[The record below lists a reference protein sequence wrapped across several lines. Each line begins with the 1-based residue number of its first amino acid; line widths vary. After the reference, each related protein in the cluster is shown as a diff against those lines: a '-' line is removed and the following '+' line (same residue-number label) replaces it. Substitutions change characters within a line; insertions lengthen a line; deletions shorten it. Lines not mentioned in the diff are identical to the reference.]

1 VHAGIEA
8 GQRIIIDRVRGGNK
22 PAAVDR
28 RTAVVK
34 KHQGEDGR
42 LLRGANVAR
51 RMADSN
57 NLPQHAQP
65 NTLPQL
71 CLAAIQKY
79 AKHDSL
85 NHKRAGQWIH
95 IPAETFLER
104 VRRVA
109 LGLAQLGIRAGDR
122 VALLSENRPE
132 WSIVDLAILSLGA
145 VNVPIYTTQAVD
157 QVRYILEDSG
167 ARLIFVSG
175 SKVFKHARPGIEP
188 VTSIEGMVFFDA
200 DTAGETENAITL
212 EDLEGRGAARLNDEP
227 DAYDALASRTASSDL
242 ATIIYTS
249 GTTGEPKGVMLT
261 HDNFISNVLSI
272 ASALPINKTDVAL
285 SVLPLSHIFERT
297 VFYVFCYTGV
307 SVYYAASFDQVGE
320 HLNEVRPTIMT
331 AVPRLF
337 EKVYQR
343 IVKKGMALG
352 GWRTGLFTWA
362 LDVGQRHAELKD
374 KRERIPPLLELK
386 QEIASRLVFSKWRA
400 GVGGRLRYFVSGGA
414 PLSPTLSYAF
424 WAADIPILQGFG
436 MTETCI
442 VSANHPDNN
451 KMGSVGLV
459 FPGIEVRLAADGEIL
474 VRGPNV
480 MRGYYNHP
488 EATRAVMQDGWF
500 QTGDVGHMD
509 EEGHLFITDRKK
521 DLFKLSNGKY
531 VAPQLVE
538 SLIKQSELV
547 NQVVVIGAG
556 RKQPA
561 ALIVPEWEALA
572 SAMSAMG
579 EPKPPTRKEWSQNAA
594 AIKLVQ
600 REVAKLTRGLHEYE
614 RVRRVA
620 LLAEEFSID
629 SGEMTPTLK
638 IKRRVVDE
646 KYGELIEELYGG
658 SGE

>member
-1 VHAGIEA
+1 M
-8 GQRIIIDRVRGGNK
+8 
-22 PAAVDR
+22 P
-28 RTAVVK
+28 
-34 KHQGEDGR
+34 
-42 LLRGANVAR
+42 
-51 RMADSN
+51 DSN
-57 NLPQHAQP
+57 LEPLDASRP
-65 NTLPQL
+65 RTLPQL
-71 CLAAIQKY
+71 CLAAIERY
-79 AKHDSL
+79 AKHDAL
-85 NHKRAGQWIH
+85 NHKSAGQWIN
-95 IPAETFLER
+95 ISAEAFIKR
-104 VRRVA
+104 VRDIA
-109 LGLAQLGIRAGDR
+109 LGLAELGVQAGDR

-145 VNVPIYTTQAVD
+145 INVPIYTTQAVE

-175 SKVFKHARPGIEP
+175 RKVFKHARAGIEN
-188 VTSIEGMVFFDA
+188 VRTLEGMVFFDA
-200 DTAGETENAITL
+200 DALDQFEGAITL
-212 EDLEGRGAARLNDEP
+212 EDLEGRGRERRREDPQAYERLFNSVQGDEI
-227 DAYDALASRTASSDL
+227 

-261 HDNFISNVLSI
+261 HDNFISNILSI
-272 ASALPINKTDVAL
+272 ASALPISHTDVAL

-320 HLNEVRPTIMT
+320 HLNDVRPTIMT

-343 IVKKGMALG
+343 ILKRGMSAG
-352 GWRTGLFTWA
+352 GWRTKLFAWA
-362 LDVGQRHAELKD
+362 LEVGQRYAELKD
-374 KRERIPPLLELK
+374 KRQAVPPLLELK
-386 QEIASRLVFSKWRA
+386 QEMASRLVFSKWRA

-414 PLSPTLSYAF
+414 PLSPALSHAF
-424 WAADIPILQGFG
+424 WGAGIPILQGFG

-442 VSANHPDNN
+442 VSANRPDNN
-451 KMGSVGLV
+451 KTGSVGLV
-459 FPGIEVRLAADGEIL
+459 FPGIDVRLAEDGEIL

-480 MRGYYNHP
+480 MRGYYNHR
-488 EATRAVMQDGWF
+488 ETTEAVMRDGWF

-509 EEGHLFITDRKK
+509 SEGHLYITDRKK

-531 VAPQLVE
+531 IAPQLVE

-561 ALIVPEWEALA
+561 ALIVPDWEALA
-572 SAMSAMG
+572 SAMSDAG
-579 EPKPPTRKEWSQNAA
+579 KPKPETRDQWSRDPA
-594 AIKLVQ
+594 AIKIVQ
-600 REVAKLTRGLHEYE
+600 QEIAQLTKTLADYE

-620 LLAEEFSID
+620 LLPEEFSID
-629 SGEMTPTLK
+629 NGEMTPTLK

-646 KYGELIEELYGG
+646 KYGQLIEELYGG
-658 SGE
+658 GD